1 MFYIIYYVKYNIY
14 NNKYNIIYNNKIL
27 YIDNR

>member
-1 MFYIIYYVKYNIY
+1 MFYMIYYVKYNIY